1 MQADLDANTRDY
13 RGDIEMVELL
23 LSMYKHVECNR
34 SLFRG
39 RDSAAV
45 VTTQHGW

>member
-23 LSMYKHVECNR
+23 LSMYTWADAG
-34 SLFRG
+34 F
-39 RDSAAV
+39 
-45 VTTQHGW
+45 